1 MNFFVG
7 GNENEKKKSPSSSIL
22 NHLSNSVIKNS
33 NTSTS
38 ENKNGNTSK
47 SVNDNNTISRPIKT
61 EIPSF
66 ETFTPISLIRPTD
79 SSSNF
84 PLKKLSKRV
93 KTAEKLSEFEKRNL
107 ECHVVSHCLSSSQT
121 KSLTL
126 TKLMNTILSS
136 HFNDYNM
143 NNAKFGIGNDLNR
156 LKEIVKRLQLYGFVD
171 VTISNLPTLPG
182 KYCTYVVVL
191 FNIFFLFYYV
201 IIIFN
206 VMRKITL
213 MFIFYNSI
221 NCS

>member
-1 MNFFVG
+1 M
-7 GNENEKKKSPSSSIL
+7 
-22 NHLSNSVIKNS
+22 KNS

-38 ENKNGNTSK
+38 ENKNGNISK
-47 SVNDNNTISRPIKT
+47 SVNENNTISRPIKT

-66 ETFTPISLIRPTD
+66 VTFSPISSIRPTD
-79 SSSNF
+79 SSSHF

-136 HFNDYNM
+136 HFNDYDM
-143 NNAKFGIGNDLNR
+143 NNAKFCIGNDLNR

-182 KYCTYVVVL
+182 KYCTYVRGCPL
-191 FNIFFLFYYV
+191 
-201 IIIFN
+201 
-206 VMRKITL
+206 
-213 MFIFYNSI
+213 FIFLI
-221 NCS
+221 FDLFLTFF